1 MTPSILLLSPRCS
14 DPVNRRPCPPHPIL
28 ANNNFAKGEGY
39 PSDGKNMP
47 KSRDSEVLLCSITH
61 SSFALEIENDLTSKS
76 VTPLY

>member
-1 MTPSILLLSPRCS
+1 MGAVGEYHQFLPFFRQIIILPR
-14 DPVNRRPCPPHPIL
+14 
-28 ANNNFAKGEGY
+28 GGGY

>member
-1 MTPSILLLSPRCS
+1 MFHH
-14 DPVNRRPCPPHPIL
+14 VNRGGSGGVPPISAIFL

-47 KSRDSEVLLCSITH
+47 KSQDSEVLLCSITH